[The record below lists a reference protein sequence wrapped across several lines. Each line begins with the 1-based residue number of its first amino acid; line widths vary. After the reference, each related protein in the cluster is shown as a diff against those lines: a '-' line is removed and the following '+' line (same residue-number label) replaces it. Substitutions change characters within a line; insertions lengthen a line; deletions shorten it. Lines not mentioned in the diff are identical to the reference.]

1 MKFSG
6 FVKSEAPEG
15 SAALGMSIDGRCRG
29 ILAYDDMHGRNISG
43 ITDWKKAETVL
54 DIPLEGDHIAIGIT
68 MIGKGQIWVCGLRFE
83 ETTDVSTGRKMLGD
97 EPMNLDFSE

>member
-15 SAALGMSIDGRCRG
+15 SAALGMSIDERCRG
-29 ILAYDDMHGRNISG
+29 ILAYDNMHERNISG
-43 ITDWKKAETVL
+43 ITDWKKADTVL
-54 DIPLEGDHIAIGIT
+54 DVPLESDHIEIGIT

-83 ETTDVSTGRKMLGD
+83 ETTDVSTGRKMFGD